1 MRQLFDIL
9 QTAEP
14 VLEKLLT
21 NSIGM
26 KLVLV
31 PPGTFL
37 MEAPESETGRR
48 LNETPQHEVTISQ
61 AFYVGVHTVTQQQ
74 YQYVVS
80 RNPSRFQQAGGQATL
95 EHPIENVSWEDAL
108 AFCRLL
114 SALPAELE
122 AGRTYRLPTEAE
134 WEYTCRAGSHLPFGF
149 GASLTSL
156 QANFDGHY
164 PWAGPRGS
172 FLQQTT
178 KIGSYPCNNFGL
190 CETHGNVWEWC
201 NDWYDEGYYR
211 VSPQHNRRDRRKERS
226 ACCTAAAGG
235 AMPQPAGRPIETV
248 WHRPSVIAIQ
258 GSVWS
263 PSPYPKGR
271 SQRSRDIDRVLTV
284 DRAVVAQSTM
294 IAHSS

>member
-37 MEAPESETGRR
+37 MGAPESETGRR
-48 LNETPQHEVTISQ
+48 LNETPQHEVNISQ

-80 RNPSRFQQAGGQATL
+80 LNPSRFQQAGGQATL

-134 WEYTCRAGSHLPFGF
+134 WEYTCRAGSQLPFGF

-164 PWAGPRGS
+164 PWAGPRGP

-211 VSPQHNRRDRRKERS
+211 VSPQRDPQGPPQGTVRVLRGGCWRSHAATCRS
-226 ACCTAAAGG
+226 AYRNGLAPTKRDSYTGFRVVA
-235 AMPQPAGRPIETV
+235 QPISKGQKSEIKG
-248 WHRPSVIAIQ
+248 HRPSSD
-258 GSVWS
+258 G
-263 PSPYPKGR
+263 
-271 SQRSRDIDRVLTV
+271 
-284 DRAVVAQSTM
+284 
-294 IAHSS
+294 